1 MPGLAIEMGW
11 DYRRRLLE
19 NLQEFKVKLYSY
31 CIVTTKVGGV
41 AETFYRAILQ

>member
-1 MPGLAIEMGW
+1 MPGLALEKGW

-41 AETFYRAILQ
+41 AETFYRASLQ